1 MVQGTSTFDYSADTF
16 SRSKGTGDQIDSYS
30 DDDDA
35 IYIPFE
41 YKGDGRKREAKKHK
55 MQAIV
60 ARDEI
65 EIDHMVREYQNT
77 NSKIIELEQTLEDLR
92 SLKISKKELQSKR
105 NRYTA

>member
-1 MVQGTSTFDYSADTF
+1 
-16 SRSKGTGDQIDSYS
+16 
-30 DDDDA
+30 
-35 IYIPFE
+35 
-41 YKGDGRKREAKKHK
+41 

-92 SLKISKKELQSKR
+92 SLKISKKEL
-105 NRYTA
+105 